1 MTENITEATAPQQRQ
16 IGRPFQ
22 PGQSGNPVGRPKGSR
37 NKLGEAFLQALHE
50 DFKANG
56 IEAIQA
62 CRKDKPDAYLRV
74 IAAILPEQIEITTRE
89 FVVVVPAEAQSVDE
103 WLSQSGV
110 QAAIQ

>member
-62 CRKDKPDAYLRV
+62 CRKD
-74 IAAILPEQIEITTRE
+74 ILPEQIEITTRE